1 MAVIS
6 NAPKTAAQE
15 RTELAFEN
23 RWKTLKSNPQ
33 IIVIALFASF
43 GGFEYGY
50 QQGVLGQSFVMTRFI
65 DNFPTVVESS
75 SAKGWLTSVLQ
86 LGGILGSVTAGIFGE
101 VFSRKYTMFSACLWV
116 ILGSFLYTGASFHKP
131 EMLYAGRFFTGI
143 GVGTFS
149 GVGPLYNA
157 ELSAPELR
165 GFIVSFYQF
174 APFSASCSRF
184 GSAMVATTLEESAKV
199 RPILRGA
206 SLRTSREFQL
216 SSWLSVSGGFLSLL
230 AGSLS
235 KAATKRLSRLS
246 RTFAT
251 YPRAMS
257 LFRRS

>member
-149 GVGPLYNA
+149 GVG
-157 ELSAPELR
+157 
-165 GFIVSFYQF
+165 
-174 APFSASCSRF
+174 
-184 GSAMVATTLEESAKV
+184 
-199 RPILRGA
+199 
-206 SLRTSREFQL
+206 
-216 SSWLSVSGGFLSLL
+216 
-230 AGSLS
+230 
-235 KAATKRLSRLS
+235 
-246 RTFAT
+246 
-251 YPRAMS
+251 
-257 LFRRS
+257 